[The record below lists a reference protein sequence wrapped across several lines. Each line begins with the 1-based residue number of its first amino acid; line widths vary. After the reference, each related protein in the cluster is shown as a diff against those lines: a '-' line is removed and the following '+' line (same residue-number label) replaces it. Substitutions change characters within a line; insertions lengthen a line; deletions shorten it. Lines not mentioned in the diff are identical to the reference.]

1 MIDPCDW
8 TWRWTNSCEACLYCE
23 RTASADT
30 SALSGSVC
38 VRNVLVSV
46 HSSGM
51 CGLFSHNVLF
61 FVDIYLQIWAKWPL
75 LFFLSLFFLFLFL
88 FLFIWVGLGVL
99 FFSMLPRG
107 EKKKLRLMCSDF
119 CSVGLGMNLKLIHV
133 LFTLL
138 QNASLYVNYESFEIV
153 FTDF

>member
-1 MIDPCDW
+1 M
-8 TWRWTNSCEACLYCE
+8 
-23 RTASADT
+23 
-30 SALSGSVC
+30 C

-51 CGLFSHNVLF
+51 CGLFSHSVLVF
-61 FVDIYLQIWAKWPL
+61 CQYLSTDFGKVT
-75 LFFLSLFFLFLFL
+75 SSFFLFF
-88 FLFIWVGLGVL
+88 FVFIWVGLGVL

-107 EKKKLRLMCSDF
+107 EKKKLRLMCSDLG
-119 CSVGLGMNLKLIHV
+119 SVGLGMNLKLILV